1 MNEICFCVFVHTLV
15 NLIERRSL
23 IMTDEE
29 IIEKVGELF
38 SQMEA
43 NERLQKLATD
53 NGLDVKNT
61 ISLTEEA
68 KNNLAVTIVSLLL
81 AKRDNDVRYTT
92 LVKVGLQKRSIKT
105 AIVNSY
111 KDQAIALID
120 RYRSV

>member
-1 MNEICFCVFVHTLV
+1 
-15 NLIERRSL
+15 
-23 IMTDEE
+23 MTDEE
-29 IIEKVGELF
+29 IIKKVGDLF

-92 LVKVGLQKRSIKT
+92 LVKVGLKKRSIKT
-105 AIVNSY
+105 SIVNSY